1 MKMPTKLRLAAALRE
16 AAAQAQPHNA
26 AKYEAFAKR
35 AETGEF
41 DDFADVHVCGVTQL
55 HNELMAA
62 GFTKFAARV
71 RDGEFDA
78 TKEESDAW
86 AASPAGQETMA
97 QLSPEMRAALF
108 GDDDARQGHAQSL
121 GDAPIE
127 DQYRQQMNDI
137 ARTLDMI
144 FNGQVGGPGRQTG
157 FVLLVFPFAGHEGR
171 CNYISNGADRRD
183 IVVLMKEQIKRF
195 EGQPDVKGTA

>member
-16 AAAQAQPHNA
+16 AAAQAQSQNA

-41 DDFADVHVCGVTQL
+41 DDFGDAHACPITQL
-55 HNELMAA
+55 HGELLAA
-62 GFTKFAARV
+62 GFNKFAARV
-71 RDGEFDA
+71 REGEFDA

-86 AASPAGQETMA
+86 AASPAGQEAYRMLIRE
-97 QLSPEMRAALF
+97 QP
-108 GDDDARQGHAQSL
+108 SL

-127 DQYRQQMNDI
+127 EQHRTQMNEI
-137 ARTLDMI
+137 ARSLDMA
-144 FNGQVGGPGRQTG
+144 FNGQAGGPGRAVG
-157 FVLLVFPFAGHEGR
+157 FVLLVFPFDGHEGR